1 MSLNDPRWGNQGNDD
16 DKRGDRGRRNDQG
29 PPDLEDVWRDFNQRL
44 SGIFGGKR
52 EGGGQ
57 RPSGGNGGGGGGGGG
72 AGPQLPQFSLKQF
85 GGGIFVLLALLL
97 VVWLASGFYT
107 VDANER
113 GVVLRFGKHV
123 ETTEPG
129 LRWRM
134 PAPIERHE
142 IVDLSGVRTI
152 EVGYRGTERNRVL
165 REALML
171 TDDANIIDIR
181 FAVQYILRSPE
192 DFLFNVRFP
201 DDAVMQAAETAMREI
216 VGKSTMDFVLYEGR
230 EEIAATAHD
239 LMQTILDRY
248 QTGVLISRVT
258 MQNAQPPEQVQA
270 AFDDAV
276 KAGQDRERL
285 RNEGE
290 AYRNEVVPR
299 ARGTAARL
307 VEEANGYRDR
317 VIANAEGEA
326 ARFNQLY
333 DQFVRA
339 PEVTRERLYLE
350 TMQQVL
356 SSTSKV
362 LIDAD
367 SGGNLLLMP
376 LDRLMQGG
384 MTGGG
389 TVTESRPSSQSTNAP
404 MTRQSDIPFDPR
416 DRDMMRFRDLGG
428 R

>member
-16 DKRGDRGRRNDQG
+16 DKRGDKGRRDDQG

-57 RPSGGNGGGGGGGGG
+57 RPGGGNNGGGGGT
-72 AGPQLPQFSLKQF
+72 GPQLPQFSFKQF
-85 GGGIFVLLALLL
+85 GGGIFVLLALLV

-107 VDANER
+107 VEANER
-113 GVVLRFGKHV
+113 GVVLRFGQHV

-129 LRWRM
+129 LRWRF

-142 IVDLSGVRTI
+142 KVDLSGVRTI

-171 TDDANIIDIR
+171 TDDANIVDIR
-181 FAVQYILRSPE
+181 FAVQYILQSPE

-230 EEIAATAHD
+230 EEIAATAHA
-239 LMQTILDRY
+239 LLQSILDRY

-307 VEEANGYRDR
+307 IEEANGYRDR

-326 ARFNQLY
+326 ARFNQIY
-333 DQFVRA
+333 EQFARS
-339 PEVTRERLYLE
+339 PDVTRERLYLE

-356 SSTSKV
+356 SATSKV
-362 LIDAD
+362 MIDAD

-384 MTGGG
+384 GMTGAGG
-389 TVTESRPSSQSTNAP
+389 ASEPRTASQSTNAP

>member
-16 DKRGDRGRRNDQG
+16 DKRGDKGRRDDQG

-44 SGIFGGKR
+44 SGVFGGKR
-52 EGGGQ
+52 EDSQ
-57 RPSGGNGGGGGGGGG
+57 RPKGNNGGGGGGGS
-72 AGPQLPQFSLKQF
+72 GPQLPQFSFKQF
-85 GGGIFVLLALLL
+85 GGGVFVLLALLV

-134 PAPIERHE
+134 PFPIESHE
-142 IVDLSGVRTI
+142 LVDLSGVRTI

-171 TDDANIIDIR
+171 TDDTNIVDIR
-181 FAVQYILRSPE
+181 FAVQYILKSPE
-192 DFLFNVRFP
+192 EYLFNVRFP
-201 DDAVMQAAETAMREI
+201 DDAVMQASETAMREI

-230 EEIAATAHD
+230 EEIAATAHE
-239 LMQTILDRY
+239 LLQNILDRY
-248 QTGVLISRVT
+248 DTGVLISRVT

-290 AYRNEVVPR
+290 AYRNQVVPR
-299 ARGTAARL
+299 ARGTAARMI
-307 VEEANGYRDR
+307 EEASAYRDR

-326 ARFNQLY
+326 ARFIQVY
-333 DQFVRA
+333 EQFARA

-350 TMQQVL
+350 TIQQVL
-356 SSTSKV
+356 GNTNKV
-362 LIDAD
+362 FIDAN
-367 SGGNLLLMP
+367 SGGNLMVLP
-376 LDRLMQGG
+376 LDRLLQGAQA
-384 MTGGG
+384 TGGSQTSMG
-389 TVTESRPSSQSTNAP
+389 NVRQPAASTQTPTSQSDT
-404 MTRQSDIPFDPR
+404 PFDPR

>member
-1 MSLNDPRWGNQGNDD
+1 MSLNDPRWGNQGNED
-16 DKRGDRGRRNDQG
+16 DKRGDKGRRDDQG

-44 SGIFGGKR
+44 SGVFGGKR
-52 EGGGQ
+52 DGGGQ
-57 RPSGGNGGGGGGGGG
+57 RPSGGNGGGGS
-72 AGPQLPQFSLKQF
+72 GPQLPQFSFKQF
-85 GGGIFVLLALLL
+85 GGGIFVLLALLV

-113 GVVLRFGKHV
+113 GVVLRFGQHV

-129 LRWRM
+129 LRWRF

-171 TDDANIIDIR
+171 TDDANIVDIR

-192 DFLFNVRFP
+192 DYLFNVRFP

-230 EEIAATAHD
+230 EEIAATAQE
-239 LMQTILDRY
+239 LLQSILDRY
-248 QTGVLISRVT
+248 ETGVLISRVT

-299 ARGTAARL
+299 ARGSAARL

-317 VIANAEGEA
+317 VVANAEGEA
-326 ARFNQLY
+326 ARFTQLY
-333 DQFVRA
+333 EQFARA

-384 MTGGG
+384 GAASGSAAG
-389 TVTESRPSSQSTNAP
+389 DSRPTNQSTDAP
-404 MTRQSDIPFDPR
+404 VSRRTEIPFDPR
-416 DRDMMRFRDLGG
+416 DRDTMRFRDLGG